1 MKLRIFKIKTPFNRL
16 IMKVT
21 SLVVQ
26 FLLVLGLFAIIIS
39 TIFSI
44 AHSLDQG
51 LIVIASLTLENALLI
66 VVFLEIYL
74 SVFDFF
80 EGKGRSVIYVLDAT
94 MSFISREIII
104 DILTANI
111 NYTDLVYLGGL
122 IGIIAFSRFIITR
135 KNQVVR
141 KSTTDS

>member
-1 MKLRIFKIKTPFNRL
+1 MKLRKFKLKIPFNKL

-26 FLLVLGLFAIIIS
+26 FLLILGLFAVILS

-44 AHSLDQG
+44 IYSLNQG
-51 LIVIASLTLENALLI
+51 LLAVASVTLENALLI

-80 EGKGRSVIYVLDAT
+80 EGKGRSIVYVLDAT

-104 DILTANI
+104 DVLTANI
-111 NYTDLVYLGGL
+111 NYVNIIYLGGV

-135 KNQVVR
+135 K
-141 KSTTDS
+141 KSRSTEKHN

>member
-1 MKLRIFKIKTPFNRL
+1 
-16 IMKVT
+16 MKVT

-26 FLLVLGLFAIIIS
+26 FLLVLGLFAVIIS

-44 AHSLDQG
+44 IYSLNQG
-51 LIVIASLTLENALLI
+51 LIAIASVTLENALLI

-80 EGKGRSVIYVLDAT
+80 EGKGRSIVYVLDAT

-104 DILTANI
+104 DILTVNI
-111 NYTDLVYLGGL
+111 NYLDIIYLGGV

-135 KNQVVR
+135 K
-141 KSTTDS
+141 KSRSTEKYN

>member
-1 MKLRIFKIKTPFNRL
+1 
-16 IMKVT
+16 MKVT

-26 FLLVLGLFAIIIS
+26 FLLILGLFAVILS

-44 AHSLDQG
+44 IYSLNQG
-51 LIVIASLTLENALLI
+51 LLAVASVTLENALLI

-80 EGKGRSVIYVLDAT
+80 EGKGRSIVYVLDAT

-104 DILTANI
+104 DVLTANI
-111 NYTDLVYLGGL
+111 NYVNIIYLGGV

-135 KNQVVR
+135 K
-141 KSTTDS
+141 KSRSTEKHN